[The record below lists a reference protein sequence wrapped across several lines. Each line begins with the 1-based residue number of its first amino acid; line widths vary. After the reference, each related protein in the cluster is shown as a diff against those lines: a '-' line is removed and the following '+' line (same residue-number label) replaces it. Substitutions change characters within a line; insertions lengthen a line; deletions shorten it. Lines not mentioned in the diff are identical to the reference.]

1 MQLLPTEIIYWV
13 HPKYF
18 NLKNYLN
25 DSPIGCF
32 FEDDSDYLDKLN
44 DLHNDYPLAEEKIEV
59 TEKMLSKY
67 QL

>member
-1 MQLLPTEIIYWV
+1 M
-13 HPKYF
+13 
-18 NLKNYLN
+18 N